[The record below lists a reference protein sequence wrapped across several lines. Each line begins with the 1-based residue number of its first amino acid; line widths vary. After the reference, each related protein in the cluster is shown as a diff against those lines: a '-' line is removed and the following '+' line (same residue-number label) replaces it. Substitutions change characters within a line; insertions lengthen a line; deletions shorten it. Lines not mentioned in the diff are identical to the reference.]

1 MGVRSHNPCI
11 QRFVKKKNKLNAVVP
26 YSRLPAND
34 SRLFLLFPI
43 FAALMIAYLKGDF
56 VHKSPAV
63 VHVDVNGVG
72 YEVQISLNTY
82 SKIQNLEK
90 GLLHTSLLIRED
102 AHILYGF
109 FDLAEKEMFQ
119 HLFSVSGI
127 GASTARVM
135 LSYMKPDELARAIV
149 QGDTRTLEGIK
160 GIGKKTAER
169 MVLELR
175 DKLAK
180 NPLESNISPMINNTL
195 QQDALNALTALGIA
209 RQQAGQAIEKTIAA
223 NPNLSVEELIKLAL
237 RTL

>member
-1 MGVRSHNPCI
+1 
-11 QRFVKKKNKLNAVVP
+11 
-26 YSRLPAND
+26 
-34 SRLFLLFPI
+34 
-43 FAALMIAYLKGDF
+43 MIAFLKGAF

-63 VHVDVNGVG
+63 VHVEVSGVG
-72 YEVQISLNTY
+72 YEVQISLHTY
-82 SKIQNLEK
+82 SKIQDLEK
-90 GLLHTSLLIRED
+90 GMLYTSLLIRED

-109 FDLAEKEMFQ
+109 FDMAEKDMFL
-119 HLFSVSGI
+119 HLISVSGI
-127 GASTARVM
+127 GATTARVM

-180 NPLESNISPMINNTL
+180 TPLESNISTLKNNTL
-195 QQDALNALTALGIA
+195 QQDALNALTALGIG
-209 RQQAGQAIEKTIAA
+209 RQAAGQALEKALAA
-223 NPNLSVEELIKLAL
+223 NPNLSVEELIKVAL

>member
-1 MGVRSHNPCI
+1 
-11 QRFVKKKNKLNAVVP
+11 
-26 YSRLPAND
+26 
-34 SRLFLLFPI
+34 
-43 FAALMIAYLKGDF
+43 MIAYLKGDF

-63 VHVDVNGVG
+63 VQVEVNGVG

-82 SKIQNLEK
+82 TKIQNMEK

-109 FDLAEKEMFQ
+109 FELAEKEMFQ
-119 HLFSVSGI
+119 HLVSVSGI

-135 LSYMKPDELARAIV
+135 LSYMKPDELSRCII
-149 QGDTRTLEGIK
+149 QGDSRTLEGIK

-169 MVLELR
+169 LVVELR

-180 NPLESNISPMINNTL
+180 QPLETNISALKNNTL
-195 QQDALNALTALGIA
+195 QQDSLNALTALGIN
-209 RQQAGQAIEKTIAA
+209 RQAAGQAIEKTLAA
-223 NPNLSVEELIKLAL
+223 NPNLSVEELIKMAL